1 MHPILID
8 LGFWQ
13 IPSYGVL
20 LAIGVVVGLWRARV
34 RAVKG
39 GLDGDRIVDFGL
51 WLVIWALLG
60 SKLLLVLVELP
71 RYIKHPGEIVMLF
84 RAGGVFLGGFIAA
97 IIAAGVLIRKY
108 DLPALK
114 AFDALTPSISLGQA
128 IGRLGCLAA
137 GCCWGG
143 HCDLPWAIT
152 YTDPRAAEALGT
164 PLGVTVHPFPLYAVL
179 ANLGIYGILAWMYQL
194 KLKPGRV
201 FAAYLILYGGARFL
215 LEETRGD
222 AIRGF
227 VFDGALSTSQL
238 ITAIMIVLGIA
249 LQVWLSRRSEP

>member
-20 LAIGVVVGLWRARV
+20 LAIGVVVGLWRVRV
-34 RAVKG
+34 RSEKN
-39 GLDGDRIVDFGL
+39 GLDGDRVVDLGL
-51 WLVIWALLG
+51 WIVIWGLLG
-60 SKLLLVLVELP
+60 SKLLLVIVELP
-71 RYIKHPGEIVMLF
+71 RYLRAPGELLMVF

-97 IIAAGVLIRKY
+97 VVAAVVLIRKY
-108 DLPALK
+108 DLPTLK
-114 AFDALTPSISLGQA
+114 AFDALTPSVSLGQA

-152 YTDPRAAEALGT
+152 YSDPHAAATLGT
-164 PLGVTVHPFPLYAVL
+164 PLGVPVHPFPIYAIIS
-179 ANLGIYGILAWMYQL
+179 NLTIFAILAWMY
-194 KLKPGRV
+194 KKRLKPGRV
-201 FAAYLILYGGARFL
+201 FAAYFILYGAARFL

-222 AIRGF
+222 DVRGF
-227 VFDGALSTSQL
+227 VFGGALSTSQL
-238 ITAIMIVLGIA
+238 ITAIMIAVGIA
-249 LQVWLSRRSEP
+249 LQIWLSRRTQP

>member
-20 LAIGVVVGLWRARV
+20 LAIGVIVGLWRARV
-34 RAVKG
+34 RAEKT
-39 GLDGDRIVDFGL
+39 GLNGDKIVDLGL

-60 SKLLLVLVELP
+60 SKLLLVVVELP
-71 RYIKHPGEIVMLF
+71 RYLKAPGELLMLF
-84 RAGGVFLGGFIAA
+84 RAGGVFLGGFIAG
-97 IIAAGVLIRKY
+97 IIAAIVLIRKY

-114 AFDALTPSISLGQA
+114 AFDALTPSVSLGQA

-143 HCDLPWAIT
+143 HCELPWAIT
-152 YTDPRAAEALGT
+152 YTDPRAAAALGT
-164 PLGVTVHPFPLYAVL
+164 PLGVPVHPFPVYAIIS
-179 ANLGIYGILAWMYQL
+179 NLTIFAILAWMYKQR
-194 KLKPGRV
+194 LKPGRV
-201 FAAYLILYGGARFL
+201 FAAYLILYGAARFL

-222 AIRGF
+222 AVRGF
-227 VFDGALSTSQL
+227 VLGGSLSTSQL
-238 ITAIMIVLGIA
+238 ITAIMIAVGIA
-249 LQVWLSRRSEP
+249 LQIWLSRRTQP

>member
-34 RAVKG
+34 RAVKH
-39 GLDGDRIVDFGL
+39 GLDGDRIVDLGL
-51 WLVIWALLG
+51 WIVIWGLLG
-60 SKLLLVLVELP
+60 SKLLLVVVELP
-71 RYIKHPGEIVMLF
+71 RYFKHPGELLMLF

-97 IIAAGVLIRKY
+97 VIAAIVLIRKY
-108 DLPALK
+108 NLPALK
-114 AFDALTPSISLGQA
+114 AFDALTPSVSLSQA

-164 PLGVTVHPFPLYAVL
+164 PLGVAVHPFPIYAVISNL
-179 ANLGIYGILAWMYQL
+179 AIYGILAWMYQQ
-194 KLKPGRV
+194 KLRTGRV
-201 FAAYLILYGGARFL
+201 FAAYLILYGASRFL

-222 AIRGF
+222 AVRGF
-227 VFDGALSTSQL
+227 VFDGTLSTSQL
-238 ITAIMIVLGIA
+238 ITAIMIAAGIA
-249 LQVWLSRRSEP
+249 LQVWLSRRRES

>member
-13 IPSYGVL
+13 IPTYGVL

-34 RAVKG
+34 RAEKA

-60 SKLLLVLVELP
+60 SKLLLIVVELP
-71 RYIKHPGEIVMLF
+71 RYLKSPGELLMVF

-97 IIAAGVLIRKY
+97 VIAAAVLIRKY

-114 AFDALTPSISLGQA
+114 AIDTLTPSVSLGQA

-143 HCDLPWAIT
+143 KCDLPWAIT
-152 YTDPRAAEALGT
+152 YTDPHAASALGT
-164 PLGVTVHPFPLYAVL
+164 PLGVAVHPFPIYAVISNL
-179 ANLGIYGILAWMYQL
+179 AIFAILAWMYGQR
-194 KLKPGRV
+194 LKPGRV
-201 FAAYLILYGGARFL
+201 FAAYLILYGAARYL

-222 AIRGF
+222 AVRGF
-227 VFDGALSTSQL
+227 VFGGAMSTSQL
-238 ITAIMIVLGIA
+238 ITAIMIAVGIA
-249 LQVWLSRRSEP
+249 MQIWLWRRSEP

>member
-1 MHPILID
+1 MHPILLD

-13 IPSYGVL
+13 IPSYGLL
-20 LAIGVVVGLWRARV
+20 LALGVIVALWRAKV
-34 RAVKG
+34 RAQKA
-39 GLDGDRIVDFGL
+39 GLDGDKIVDFGL

-60 SKLLLVLVELP
+60 SKLLLVVVELP
-71 RYIKHPGEIVMLF
+71 RYLKQPGELLMLF

-97 IIAAGVLIRKY
+97 IIAAFVLIRKY

-114 AFDALTPSISLGQA
+114 AFDALTPSVSLGQA

-137 GCCWGG
+137 GCCWGS

-152 YTDPRAAEALGT
+152 YTDPLAFEILGT
-164 PLGVTVHPFPLYAVL
+164 PLGVSVHPFPIYAMISNFV
-179 ANLGIYGILAWMYQL
+179 IFGILAWMYQL
-194 KLKPGRV
+194 RLKPGRV
-201 FAAYLILYGGARFL
+201 FAAYLILYGAARFM

-238 ITAIMIVLGIA
+238 ITGIMIAIGIA
-249 LQVWLSRRSEP
+249 LQIWLSSRRES